1 MNMIGKIVRL
11 ATLAIAILAVS
22 TTSLYAESPRLI
34 VNIIVGSMREGD
46 LSRYEGNF
54 TDKGFKRLMDGGM
67 RYENAYYD
75 YSYTST
81 AAGLHTLVTGAQ
93 PSVHGAIGEHWWSYV
108 DASRVT
114 LIGDS
119 KAHPVP
125 FSTGAGSY
133 SAHRLSAPTIGE
145 MLCDANA
152 ESKSFTVALDPL
164 SAILLTGKKGVAYWP
179 ETNKTSWTTTSA
191 YLDKL
196 PDWVKNYNSS
206 GSNAMYSL
214 NRWTPLYPAS
224 KYHNSEVAVIED
236 IKDKSTKLL
245 SDVDLRLQNS
255 PIGHMRYTPAG
266 NTMLLEFAST
276 LIAQE
281 RLGADANPDIL
292 NICLDTSRYIA
303 TTYGPESMEYE
314 DMLYR
319 LDNDLVE
326 FLTYLYAQVDDPR
339 KIVVVLT
346 SDHGTS
352 PSYNPAGGKQRER
365 FNVRQMEVIVNA
377 FLGARYGSDNYVVGF
392 ANNALYLNHQKLLE
406 KRLTIDVIREEVATF
421 LLQLRGISTALSA
434 SSLRNTSFAEGR
446 SRLLQQSFYPTR
458 SGDVVIDFMP
468 GWIIEDGRVRSASD
482 AGYNYDRKVP
492 LIIYGIG
499 AKGKSSRKVSMIEL
513 APTIAALL
521 GIEQPWAATAE
532 PMAECMGK

>member
-1 MNMIGKIVRL
+1 
-11 ATLAIAILAVS
+11 
-22 TTSLYAESPRLI
+22 
-34 VNIIVGSMREGD
+34 
-46 LSRYEGNF
+46 
-54 TDKGFKRLMDGGM
+54 
-67 RYENAYYD
+67 
-75 YSYTST
+75 
-81 AAGLHTLVTGAQ
+81 
-93 PSVHGAIGEHWWSYV
+93 
-108 DASRVT
+108 
-114 LIGDS
+114 
-119 KAHPVP
+119 
-125 FSTGAGSY
+125 
-133 SAHRLSAPTIGE
+133 
-145 MLCDANA
+145 
-152 ESKSFTVALDPL
+152 
-164 SAILLTGKKGVAYWP
+164 
-179 ETNKTSWTTTSA
+179 
-191 YLDKL
+191 
-196 PDWVKNYNSS
+196 
-206 GSNAMYSL
+206 
-214 NRWTPLYPAS
+214 
-224 KYHNSEVAVIED
+224 
-236 IKDKSTKLL
+236 
-245 SDVDLRLQNS
+245 
-255 PIGHMRYTPAG
+255 
-266 NTMLLEFAST
+266 
-276 LIAQE
+276 
-281 RLGADANPDIL
+281 
-292 NICLDTSRYIA
+292 
-303 TTYGPESMEYE
+303 MEYE

-392 ANNALYLNHQKLLE
+392 ANNALYLNHHKLLE

-421 LLQLRGISTALSA
+421 LLQLRGVSTALSA

-532 PMAECMGK
+532 PMTECMSK

>member
-1 MNMIGKIVRL
+1 
-11 ATLAIAILAVS
+11 
-22 TTSLYAESPRLI
+22 
-34 VNIIVGSMREGD
+34 
-46 LSRYEGNF
+46 
-54 TDKGFKRLMDGGM
+54 
-67 RYENAYYD
+67 
-75 YSYTST
+75 
-81 AAGLHTLVTGAQ
+81 
-93 PSVHGAIGEHWWSYV
+93 
-108 DASRVT
+108 
-114 LIGDS
+114 
-119 KAHPVP
+119 
-125 FSTGAGSY
+125 
-133 SAHRLSAPTIGE
+133 

-152 ESKSFTVALDPL
+152 ESKAFTVALDPL

-224 KYHNSEVAVIED
+224 RYRNSEVAVIED

-303 TTYGPESMEYE
+303 STYGPESMEYE

-421 LLQLRGISTALSA
+421 LLQLRGVSTALSA

-458 SGDVVIDFMP
+458 SGDVVIDLMP

-532 PMAECMGK
+532 PMTECMSK

>member
-1 MNMIGKIVRL
+1 MIGKVIRL
-11 ATLAIAILAVS
+11 ATLAIAILAIS

-133 SAHRLSAPTIGE
+133 SAHRLSTPTIGE

-152 ESKSFTVALDPL
+152 ESKAFTVALDPL

-179 ETNKTSWTTTSA
+179 EMNKTSWTTTSA

-214 NRWTPLYPAS
+214 KRWTPLYPAS
-224 KYHNSEVAVIED
+224 RYRNSEVAVIED

-292 NICLDTSRYIA
+292 NICLDTSRYI
-303 TTYGPESMEYE
+303 TSTYGPESMEYE

-421 LLQLRGISTALSA
+421 LLQLRGVSTALSA
-434 SSLRNTSFAEGR
+434 SSLRNTAFAEGR

-492 LIIYGIG
+492 LIIYGTG

-532 PMAECMGK
+532 PMAECMSK